1 MEASFSPV
9 GAMGFPERLST
20 LRKERGF
27 TQQTLAERVGVN
39 LSQIH
44 RYESGAA
51 LPTFDVLRSLAQA
64 LRVTGDILLFDKDE
78 RGADDELRL
87 QFEAIKGFSKEEKK
101 VVRALLEGLILK
113 HEAQKWAESSR

>member
-1 MEASFSPV
+1 MEVFPTEAST
-9 GAMGFPERLST
+9 MGFSERLST

-27 TQQTLAERVGVN
+27 TQQALAEKVGVN

-51 LPTFDVLRSLAQA
+51 LPTFDVLKGLAQA
-64 LRVTGDILLFDKDE
+64 LRVTGDVLLFDKDE
-78 RGADDELRL
+78 RGADEELRL
-87 QFEAIKGFSKEEKK
+87 QFEAIKIFSKEEKR